1 MQSKRAAEPVINL
14 PKGVCELLNSCP
26 KEGSGVH
33 SWLFKTA
40 LQLHRYF
47 SEDKIFELLKKNLSC
62 QRPEREIC
70 EAIANAGRYAR
81 GEMAV
86 RQTLW
91 PTVDYAMVHK
101 IVVNCPVR
109 LKDLSSISPTDL
121 STEDR
126 RTEEI
131 LDAVF
136 QGNPL
141 LCFALLWKDSESLL
155 NKTTRMVEG
164 QRVGLPIHCA
174 KSDDQ
179 GSGTKDRRKGIAT
192 LP

>member
-40 LQLHRYF
+40 LQLHRYL
-47 SEDKIFELLKKNLSC
+47 SEDEIVEVLKEKLSC
-62 QRPEREIC
+62 ERPEREIC

-81 GEMAV
+81 GEMLV
-86 RQTLW
+86 GRQNLW
-91 PTVDYAMVHK
+91 PTVDYTMVHK
-101 IVVNCPVR
+101 IVVECPVR
-109 LKDLSSISPTDL
+109 FDDLSSISPVDL

-131 LDAVF
+131 LDAMF
-136 QGNPL
+136 PDNPL
-141 LCFALLWKDSESLL
+141 LCFGRTVNA
-155 NKTTRMVEG
+155 
-164 QRVGLPIHCA
+164 
-174 KSDDQ
+174 
-179 GSGTKDRRKGIAT
+179 
-192 LP
+192 

>member
-91 PTVDYAMVHK
+91 PT
-101 IVVNCPVR
+101 
-109 LKDLSSISPTDL
+109 DL

-141 LCFALLWKDSESLL
+141 LCFGRTVNACLTKPREWWRGRESDFQFI
-155 NKTTRMVEG
+155 V
-164 QRVGLPIHCA
+164 P
-174 KSDDQ
+174 
-179 GSGTKDRRKGIAT
+179 
-192 LP
+192 